1 MDVPVT
7 AKGSREMSRDD
18 VAPGQFARFVKW
30 VNKADGWE
38 PQYLRGRVVA
48 KKDGEWIVAV
58 DGEERRIVKKEWSV
72 YR

>member
-1 MDVPVT
+1 
-7 AKGSREMSRDD
+7 MSTDD
-18 VAPGQFARFVKW
+18 VSPGRFARFVRW
-30 VNKADGWE
+30 VKKDDGWE

-48 KKDGEWIVAV
+48 KEGGDWIVAV